1 MVQATPTAVRSLRN
15 AAISEIAC
23 GWNFSMVVDVNG
35 NVHAF
40 GRSDFGQCGTGN
52 KDDVLLPAQVATV
65 VLRARVCESDF

>member
-1 MVQATPTAVRSLRN
+1 
-15 AAISEIAC
+15 
-23 GWNFSMVVDVNG
+23 MVVDVNG